1 MEDRN
6 GLFILCSL
14 YLCKLRYQEKENHYL
29 LRIEPV
35 ASEVDWV
42 EIVVS
47 CIQFLNINWLT
58 LSYEEQLVFKKLI
71 PCSAFVREPFICI
84 SVVAQLT
91 LLAFVCKYLH
101 LTGLFVL
108 TNVRACFE
116 EWFM

>member
-29 LRIEPV
+29 PRIEPV

-58 LSYEEQLVFKKLI
+58 LSYKEQLVFKKLI
-71 PCSAFVREPFICI
+71 PCS
-84 SVVAQLT
+84 
-91 LLAFVCKYLH
+91 
-101 LTGLFVL
+101 
-108 TNVRACFE
+108 
-116 EWFM
+116 

>member
-1 MEDRN
+1 MEDKN

-58 LSYEEQLVFKKLI
+58 LSYKEQLVFKKLI
-71 PCSAFVREPFICI
+71 TCSSLIREPFIC
-84 SVVAQLT
+84 
-91 LLAFVCKYLH
+91 
-101 LTGLFVL
+101 
-108 TNVRACFE
+108 
-116 EWFM
+116 M

>member
-29 LRIEPV
+29 PRIEPV

-58 LSYEEQLVFKKLI
+58 LSYKEQLVFKKLI
-71 PCSAFVREPFICI
+71 PCSSFIREPFIC
-84 SVVAQLT
+84 
-91 LLAFVCKYLH
+91 
-101 LTGLFVL
+101 
-108 TNVRACFE
+108 
-116 EWFM
+116 M

>member
-1 MEDRN
+1 MGDKN

-47 CIQFLNINWLT
+47 CIQFLNIN
-58 LSYEEQLVFKKLI
+58 
-71 PCSAFVREPFICI
+71 
-84 SVVAQLT
+84 
-91 LLAFVCKYLH
+91 
-101 LTGLFVL
+101 
-108 TNVRACFE
+108 
-116 EWFM
+116 